1 MTDMQS
7 DNFRMPAQTAANNLQ
22 QAEWLAK
29 EGRLEEAI
37 PLYESALAN
46 LERTNGMEAPELAE
60 CLQNLAEAYQ
70 SVARY
75 EDSLR
80 TNWRLVRI
88 GEKIL
93 GRVHPDMVSM
103 LLKIAQTNEMM
114 GKTEDA
120 LHIVESAIATA
131 KQCMQS
137 DNPLAVKLIER
148 HTYLVNLL
156 RNQGASKSQYD
167 DPSLYQGNSAQLPPQ
182 PQIHNP
188 NPNQNQGANTPQN
201 QVQIPSQLH
210 QQMMQYEVPQPQ
222 AAAPNGAYQHPAQVP
237 VQKISVQPH
246 PMEISM
252 GHSDMQNFAREMLK
266 DMPGPPGSKSP
277 FSQSVNLG
285 NASGV
290 NYEEVTNPQEA
301 LALDPR
307 IAPMP
312 LPPQRPQGLEKQAS
326 YGNALAQRPS
336 QDFDSGEEE
345 EEPYTAEAIA
355 SLTNRNKPSTRSN
368 AKGRRL
374 SDSEQSRI
382 RVGRVL
388 KDFGLP
394 LVALIVLVGMVFYIF
409 KSSKPAAPVKPATA
423 AVPRGQLT
431 LFEGPDGKKQLRLL
445 GTEVAYLVSQNAATK
460 VPYKRIGNNWSDYFA
475 ITFGSL
481 TEKQLWFEEEKS
493 SLKGEDGSIYYGVD
507 GPENIV
513 LEKMRDLG
521 GFAQSYFLRTGEYPK
536 MVPPGADFAFSYIS
550 PYSGKGLSI
559 PIRTVRA
566 KEKDCSDVLST
577 LEGGNYLGNEE
588 TATPGYICAYAATY
602 GDNATDTMKCVKFF
616 VRGCRK
622 DGRFLMTDHDKIFVL
637 TADNSFLKQLAPSV
651 VDKKA
656 DKVPLRTSVR
666 NRKSKKAAPPVVAA
680 AKNFEIPKAKS
691 QTTTAIDQA
700 VYSRAEPPEK
710 PTQMYL
716 IMNPPVP
723 LGVLHHLVPLLLL
736 LLTFA
741 AFIRSQMVGFDIK
754 GQAVSTGSNAA
765 VLVAG
770 ISFLLLAVSVLIQFA
785 IFR

>member
-1 MTDMQS
+1 MQS

-22 QAEWLAK
+22 QAELLAQG
-29 EGRLEEAI
+29 GRLEEAI
-37 PLYESALAN
+37 LLYESALAG

-60 CLQNLAEAYQ
+60 CLQDLAEAYQ

-120 LHIVESAIATA
+120 LHIVESAITTA

-137 DNPLAVKLIER
+137 DNPVAVKLIER

-156 RNQGASKSQYD
+156 RNQGASKSQHD
-167 DPSLYQGNSAQLPPQ
+167 DPSLYQGNVAQVPPQ
-182 PQIHNP
+182 PP
-188 NPNQNQGANTPQN
+188 NNVANTPQN
-201 QVQIPSQLH
+201 QVQIPSHLQ
-210 QQMMQYEVPQPQ
+210 QQMLQYEAPPAQAAQPQ
-222 AAAPNGAYQHPAQVP
+222 GGYQHPTQVP

-252 GHSDMQNFAREMLK
+252 GHSDMQDFARQMLK

-290 NYEEVTNPQEA
+290 NFDEVNPQEA

-312 LPPQRPQGLEKQAS
+312 APPQRTQGVEKQPS
-326 YGNALAQRPS
+326 YGNALARPAHE
-336 QDFDSGEEE
+336 FEGGEDE

-355 SLTNRNKPSTRSN
+355 SLTNRSKPSTRSN

-374 SDSEQSRI
+374 SDNEQSRI
-382 RVGRVL
+382 RVGRIL

-394 LVALIVLVGMVFYIF
+394 LVALMVLVGMVFYIF
-409 KSSKPAAPVKPATA
+409 KISKPVAPVKPAAA

-431 LFEGPDGKKQLRLL
+431 LFEGPDGKKQVRLL
-445 GTEVAYLVSQNAATK
+445 GTEVAYLVNPGAATK
-460 VPYKRIGNNWSDYFA
+460 VPYRRIGNNWADYFA
-475 ITFGSL
+475 IIFSSL
-481 TEKQLWFEEEKS
+481 TEKQLWFEEEKAV
-493 SLKGEDGSIYYGVD
+493 LKSEDGSIYYGVD

-536 MVPPGADFAFSYIS
+536 VVPPGADFAFSYIS
-550 PYSGKGLSI
+550 PYTGKGLKI
-559 PIRTVRA
+559 QVRPIRA
-566 KEKDCSDVLST
+566 QQKDGSDVLAT

-588 TATPGYICAYAATY
+588 TATPGYICSYAITY
-602 GDNATDTMKCVKFF
+602 GDNLNDTMKCVNFF
-616 VRGCRK
+616 VRGCNK
-622 DGRFLMTDHDKIFVL
+622 DGRFLMADHDKIFVL
-637 TADNSFLKQLAPSV
+637 SADNTFLKQAPQEPARS
-651 VDKKA
+651 DKSEKA
-656 DKVPLRTSVR
+656 TTRGGSAR
-666 NRKSKKAAPPVVAA
+666 NKRSKKAVPAAVVE
-680 AKNFEIPKAKS
+680 KVEIPKAKS
-691 QTTTAIDQA
+691 QATYSDQTLYSKAIAPQT
-700 VYSRAEPPEK
+700 
-710 PTQMYL
+710 PTQMYM
-716 IMNPPVP
+716 IMHPPLP
-723 LGVLHHLVPLLLL
+723 LPVLHHLLPLLLL

-754 GQAVSTGSNAA
+754 GKTVSTGSNAA
-765 VLVAG
+765 VIVAG
-770 ISFLLLAVSVLIQFA
+770 ISFLLLAITVLIQFVL
-785 IFR
+785 FR

>member
-22 QAEWLAK
+22 QAELLAK
-29 EGRLEEAI
+29 EGRLGEAI

-46 LERTNGMEAPELAE
+46 LERTNGIEAPELAE
-60 CLQNLAEAYQ
+60 CLQDLAEAYQ
-70 SVARY
+70 AVARY

-156 RNQGASKSQYD
+156 RNQGAAKSQYD

-182 PQIHNP
+182 PQS
-188 NPNQNQGANTPQN
+188 QNVNTAQN
-201 QVQIPSQLH
+201 QVQIPSQL
-210 QQMMQYEVPQPQ
+210 QAQMLQYDVP
-222 AAAPNGAYQHPAQVP
+222 APAPDGAYQHPAQVP

-252 GHSDMQNFAREMLK
+252 GHADMQNFAREMLK

-290 NYEEVTNPQEA
+290 NFEEVTNPQEA

-312 LPPQRPQGLEKQAS
+312 APPQRSQGLEKQAS

-336 QDFDSGEEE
+336 QDFDNGDDE

-355 SLTNRNKPSTRSN
+355 SLTNRNNKPSTRSN

-382 RVGRVL
+382 RVGRIL

-409 KSSKPAAPVKPATA
+409 KISKPVAPARPATT

-445 GTEVAYLVSQNAATK
+445 GTEVAYLVSPNAATK

-475 ITFGSL
+475 ITVGSL
-481 TEKQLWFEEEKS
+481 VEKQLWFEEEKS

-536 MVPPGADFAFSYIS
+536 YVPPGADFAFSYIS
-550 PYSGKGLSI
+550 PYTGKGLTI
-559 PIRTVRA
+559 PIRIVRA

-602 GDNATDTMKCVKFF
+602 GDNVNDTMKCVKFF
-616 VRGCRK
+616 VRGCRQ
-622 DGRFLMTDHDKIFVL
+622 DGRFLMSDHDKIFVL
-637 TADNSFLKQLAPSV
+637 TADNSFLKQQATSAI
-651 VDKKA
+651 DKKA
-656 DKVPLRTSVR
+656 EKGPLRANAR
-666 NRKSKKAAPPVVAA
+666 NRKFKKAAPQAVAVE
-680 AKNFEIPKAKS
+680 KKDEIPKAKS
-691 QTTTAIDQA
+691 QSVTATDQA
-700 VYSRAEPPEK
+700 LYSKAKPPEK
-710 PTQMYL
+710 STQMYL
-716 IMNPPVP
+716 IMHPPVP

-754 GQAVSTGSNAA
+754 GKTVSTGSNAA
-765 VLVAG
+765 VVVAG
-770 ISFLLLAVSVLIQFA
+770 ISFLLLTVSVLIQFA